1 MQMKH
6 TLVWSILWFL
16 VQYGLILVPI
26 EGRLLHASRGEEKV
40 GEPPTPCSCDCC
52 GVLRKD
58 DKFQCAPIALLTTAD
73 EELHKLA
80 SQCPEMCG
88 TAEEGSPLGTGLV
101 DASRYCLA
109 TCSSVVDVPDTQCVD
124 SEELKKIKPHKKTNA
139 FLRNTKKKKDA
150 GKMTIE
156 DGLQIAVA
164 KARMEKARSK
174 AIAAGEEAK
183 RSKMGYEL
191 VRRSAR
197 KAAEDVGLAAINE
210 IKGEARLDAR
220 AAKNIRERYVDSAVK
235 NAQKAAVKIAK
246 VYKDSMIKAQNVA
259 HTWGLRSSQYATAAS
274 QRKQMSIDLAT
285 TAQGYAAVKE
295 YKEAQDYYLQSQQ
308 AMQQAKD
315 FVAKAE
321 NAHKTAMEV
330 NSSLPWYQYAE
341 SASAAN
347 ALAVNTPIDIPVP
360 QLPPLP

>member
-6 TLVWSILWFL
+6 TVWSLLWCL
-16 VQYGLILVPI
+16 VQYGLIIPI
-26 EGRLLHASRGEEKV
+26 EGRLLLARGEEKV
-40 GEPPTPCSCDCC
+40 GEPTPCSCDCC
-52 GVLRKD
+52 GVLNKD
-58 DKFQCAPIALLTTAD
+58 GKFQCAPIALLTTAD

-88 TAEEGSPLGTGLV
+88 TEEGSPLGTGLV

-124 SEELKKIKPHKKTNA
+124 SAELKKIKPHKKTNA
-139 FLRNTKKKKDA
+139 LLRNTKKKKEA
-150 GKMTIE
+150 RKMTID
-156 DGLQIAVA
+156 DGMQIAEA

-197 KAAEDVGLAAINE
+197 KAAEEVGLAAINE
-210 IKGEARLDAR
+210 IKGEARREATE
-220 AAKNIRERYVDSAVK
+220 AKYIRERYVDSAIK
-235 NAQKAAVKIAK
+235 NAQNAAVGIAK
-246 VYKDSMIKAQNVA
+246 IYKDSMIKAQNVA

-274 QRKQMSIDLAT
+274 QRKQMSIDLAA
-285 TAQGYAAVKE
+285 TAQGYAGLKE
-295 YKEAQDYYLQSQQ
+295 YKEAQDYFLQSQQ

-315 FVAKAE
+315 FAAKAE
-321 NAHKTAMEV
+321 SARKTATEV
-330 NSSLPWYQYAE
+330 NSSLPWYLYAE

-347 ALAVNTPIDIPVP
+347 ALAANTPLDIPVP